1 MSCHIMSDCFLSNFQ
16 GGLFESPHFDEND
29 VQTISHKCDVVPLAE
44 YKQKLDREPHRLV
57 TVYDQNDIYYLAG
70 FYDPTS
76 MTISFEPDIQK
87 KKWAWRLV
95 HSIVDTYIFFRS
107 VIFLKTLG

>member
-87 KKWAWRLV
+87 KK
-95 HSIVDTYIFFRS
+95 
-107 VIFLKTLG
+107 